1 MLSLQEKIDL
11 ILNSNS
17 LNEVPRE
24 ALPSSH
30 KEEYAGY
37 RHKGMDGGFRG
48 VSADRLC
55 SS

>member
-30 KEEYAGY
+30 KEEYY
-37 RHKGMDGGFRG
+37 FVSYSHKDYKQ
-48 VSADRLC
+48 VLKDILLH
-55 SS
+55 